1 MRVDVVLRY
10 IGVVMLFIAMFML
23 LSAGISYLS
32 GMDSAFYPLLLSSLL
47 TALLGAFP
55 LIFVGKREQITNKE
69 GFCIVV
75 GAWLVACVVSMF
87 PYLIWGGE
95 FSLVNAWFESVSG
108 LTTTG
113 STILNDVEA
122 LPRGL
127 QFWRMSSTWIG
138 GMGVVMF
145 ALVVLPSMGRS
156 KMMLSNVE
164 LSTMAK
170 DNYRYRSQI
179 IVQILLVVY
188 VGLTVLSTVLLKM
201 AGMNWFDALCH
212 AMSACATSGFSTKN
226 ASIAYFNSPA
236 IDTILIF
243 AMATAGV
250 PFGLIYAT
258 VTGKRNNIF
267 RSEVTRWYFGM
278 LLAGGVSAQNP
289 YISLQGANETAGG
302 LTVAQPRTI
311 LAVDV
316 TVEHDVTLSGPYARY
331 AQKYLGVRAP
341 LTDKTVWS
349 VTGAQ
354 IALLDGDTYLNAA
367 APAPASTRVLSHTA
381 SENEFAR
388 LQPDK
393 TDMTTPALED
403 AARTAAAQIFSL
415 RRHRIELVTGEAGEN
430 VFGEGLKAALE
441 EIDRLEQ
448 SYLELFLGKRIV
460 STETRRYVVCPQ
472 ADKKQYIVCRFSPAA
487 GLLPDTD
494 LSGDIVLLQIEP
506 SGAAKSDL
514 EAGPKE
520 TQVVACRVADPST
533 CIVVSGGREY
543 ARAVLPVF
551 EFGRTIN
558 VALPRRK

>member
-156 KMMLSNVE
+156 K
-164 LSTMAK
+164 
-170 DNYRYRSQI
+170 
-179 IVQILLVVY
+179 
-188 VGLTVLSTVLLKM
+188 VLLKM

-250 PFGLIYAT
+250 HFGLIYAT
-258 VTGKRNNIF
+258 VTGKRSNIF

-278 LLAGGVSAQNP
+278 LLAGGVLIAV
-289 YISLQGANETAGG
+289 SLFAADIYPTLTASFRYAMFQFVSVVTTTGFATADSNTWTSFAVILLIFGSIVCACAGSTAGG
-302 LTVAQPRTI
+302 IKVNRLVLAGKMMRTRLRQQQHPNAIIRIRLDGVIQENEALHAVMIFIVTYLMFI
-311 LAVDV
+311 LAG
-316 TVEHDVTLSGPYARY
+316 TVFGTM
-331 AQKYLGVRAP
+331 LGVD
-341 LTDKTVWS
+341 LTTS
-349 VTGAQ
+349 FTGAV
-354 IALLDGDTYLNAA
+354 ASMGNVGPGFGEVGSMDNFSAMPAAFKVSNSLLMLLG
-367 APAPASTRVLSHTA
+367 
-381 SENEFAR
+381 R
-388 LQPDK
+388 LEIFG
-393 TDMTTPALED
+393 LI
-403 AARTAAAQIFSL
+403 QIFFIKWW
-415 RRHRIELVTGEAGEN
+415 R
-430 VFGEGLKAALE
+430 
-441 EIDRLEQ
+441 
-448 SYLELFLGKRIV
+448 
-460 STETRRYVVCPQ
+460 
-472 ADKKQYIVCRFSPAA
+472 
-487 GLLPDTD
+487 
-494 LSGDIVLLQIEP
+494 
-506 SGAAKSDL
+506 
-514 EAGPKE
+514 
-520 TQVVACRVADPST
+520 
-533 CIVVSGGREY
+533 
-543 ARAVLPVF
+543 
-551 EFGRTIN
+551 
-558 VALPRRK
+558 

>member
-10 IGVVMLFIAMFML
+10 VGVVMLFIAMFML

-55 LIFVGKREQITNKE
+55 LIFVSKREQITNKE

-127 QFWRMSSTWIG
+127 QFWRMASTWIG

-170 DNYRYRSQI
+170 DNYRYRAQI

-226 ASIAYFNSPA
+226 ASIAYFNSPM

-243 AMATAGV
+243 TMATAGV
-250 PFGLIYAT
+250 HFGLIYAT

-278 LLAGGVSAQNP
+278 LLAGGVLIAV
-289 YISLQGANETAGG
+289 SLFAADLYPTLTASFRYAMFQFVSLVTTTGFATADSNTWTSGSTAGG
-302 LTVAQPRTI
+302 IKVNRLVLAGKMMRTRLRQQQHPNAIIRIRLDGVIQENEALHAVMIFIVTYLMFI
-311 LAVDV
+311 LAG
-316 TVEHDVTLSGPYARY
+316 TVFGTM
-331 AQKYLGVRAP
+331 LGVD
-341 LTDKTVWS
+341 LTTS
-349 VTGAQ
+349 FTGAVASMGNVGPGFGQ
-354 IALLDGDTYLNAA
+354 VGSMDNFSAMPVGFKISNSLLMLLG
-367 APAPASTRVLSHTA
+367 
-381 SENEFAR
+381 R
-388 LQPDK
+388 LEIFG
-393 TDMTTPALED
+393 LI
-403 AARTAAAQIFSL
+403 QIFFIKWW
-415 RRHRIELVTGEAGEN
+415 R
-430 VFGEGLKAALE
+430 
-441 EIDRLEQ
+441 
-448 SYLELFLGKRIV
+448 
-460 STETRRYVVCPQ
+460 
-472 ADKKQYIVCRFSPAA
+472 
-487 GLLPDTD
+487 
-494 LSGDIVLLQIEP
+494 
-506 SGAAKSDL
+506 
-514 EAGPKE
+514 
-520 TQVVACRVADPST
+520 
-533 CIVVSGGREY
+533 
-543 ARAVLPVF
+543 
-551 EFGRTIN
+551 
-558 VALPRRK
+558 